1 MSRLAG
7 LLASLLVPLCVA
19 FAPTVASA
27 QSPGQGP
34 PMPIALDLAKV
45 PVGSWADYTM
55 TLGQLAK
62 MKMRMALV
70 GKSPAGTIIET
81 TVDGEMLAAL
91 GGKMVMQV
99 TLAPGAEKDGTAK
112 KLVMQIGAGD
122 PMEMPIEMTGGK
134 QFTKPNPKTLLKSE
148 TITVAG
154 GTFKTKH
161 YRDKSAKG
169 EKVDFWI
176 SEDVPPFGLVKIE
189 AEQKGNPQIK
199 GPVTLELA
207 AKGADAKALVTK
219 PAKPF
224 DQAAFIQQMQGAKAG
239 GGPGGPPAGKPATA
253 PAPAPA
259 PKK

>member
-1 MSRLAG
+1 
-7 LLASLLVPLCVA
+7 
-19 FAPTVASA
+19 
-27 QSPGQGP
+27 
-34 PMPIALDLAKV
+34 MPIALDLAKV

-55 TLGQLAK
+55 SVGQLAK

-70 GKSPAGTIIET
+70 AKTPAGTIVET
-81 TVDGEMLAAL
+81 TVDGELMAQL

-99 TLAPGAEKDGTAK
+99 TMAPGAEKEGTAK

-148 TITVAG
+148 TITVAA

-161 YRDKSAKG
+161 YRDKSKKG
-169 EKVDFWI
+169 EQVDFWV

-189 AEQKGNPQIK
+189 AEQKANPQIK

-207 AKGADAKALVTK
+207 AKGGDAKALITK

-224 DQAAFIQQMQGAKAG
+224 NQAAFMQQMTGGRAG
-239 GGPGGPPAGKPATA
+239 GGAGAPPAGKAPASA